1 MTKPTEIH
9 PAIAANLGWD
19 IDAASNDNLVT
30 VVRHRIILEEVVMT
44 REEFNTMNENVKNEE
59 SCWNEI
65 EWQDA
70 QWDDYCEERTTYTAF
85 PGDVTS
91 FTDDCVAFLY
101 PEAEWVE
108 CFETVKC
115 ANWGTG
121 TRGSATVPTHPVDLQ
136 SQPPTDIASCLP
148 PFTTWTLW
156 NPIWMRLVQCAT
168 GTLKFVRIFVRFL
181 KHSPQNTVIWKEK
194 GWTVESLMSGHWISS
209 DSNGGHQPPPIRA
222 TILPVHHP
230 MALWTMATDL
240 TTRQTVWISRNVVKG
255 RPQLNSHR
263 NDRLGS
269 SLASAGI
276 DGYSAV
282 EVAGLHHNYQGKGL
296 PNWYKRGDKISPL
309 NYTTDPCKRSSPVK
323 KSCS

>member
-30 VVRHRIILEEVVMT
+30 VVRHRIIL
-44 REEFNTMNENVKNEE
+44 EEFNTMNENVKNEE

-115 ANWGTG
+115 AN
-121 TRGSATVPTHPVDLQ
+121 
-136 SQPPTDIASCLP
+136 
-148 PFTTWTLW
+148 
-156 NPIWMRLVQCAT
+156 
-168 GTLKFVRIFVRFL
+168 
-181 KHSPQNTVIWKEK
+181 
-194 GWTVESLMSGHWISS
+194 
-209 DSNGGHQPPPIRA
+209 
-222 TILPVHHP
+222 
-230 MALWTMATDL
+230 
-240 TTRQTVWISRNVVKG
+240 
-255 RPQLNSHR
+255 
-263 NDRLGS
+263 
-269 SLASAGI
+269 
-276 DGYSAV
+276 
-282 EVAGLHHNYQGKGL
+282 
-296 PNWYKRGDKISPL
+296 
-309 NYTTDPCKRSSPVK
+309 
-323 KSCS
+323 